1 MENIKNTQYYLQL
14 TNQYLSKSK
23 QVLILNVHI
32 HYELPTNVHIS
43 NANFKQHLYIFYLP
57 IYIFPIQNQVYM
69 KQPRTPKPR
78 PLKFFDPTKI
88 CYIFQKKKNKQTNKQ
103 KNNRL
108 SPFKKTVAK
117 KT

>member
-14 TNQYLSKSK
+14 TNQYLGKSK
-23 QVLILNVHI
+23 QVLILNVLI

-43 NANFKQHLYIFYLP
+43 NANSKQHLYIFYLP

-69 KQPRTPKPR
+69 KQPMTPKPR

-88 CYIFQKKKNKQTNKQ
+88 CYIFQKNKQTNK

-108 SPFKKTVAK
+108 SSFKKTLAK

>member
-1 MENIKNTQYYLQL
+1 MFIYITNYLQ
-14 TNQYLSKSK
+14 
-23 QVLILNVHI
+23 
-32 HYELPTNVHIS
+32 NVHIS

-88 CYIFQKKKNKQTNKQ
+88 CYIFQKNKQTNKQ
-103 KNNRL
+103 T
-108 SPFKKTVAK
+108 KKQSLESI
-117 KT
+117 